1 MKILFVVTDFG
12 VFGGG
17 ERVAANLA
25 KAFQRDHGHTVG
37 ILSFQRLTGSTPFD
51 QEDQLVKASLNL
63 NLYHPSFLK
72 RITIKIQSLLRLKRF
87 LKAQD
92 WQVALGIGTYPA
104 TMLALIQSPTA
115 IRIGCEHASLSSTPL
130 VWRLLRRYAYSRL
143 DHLVVLTQRSMLAAQ
158 GLNKSISVIPNSL
171 SGPSADAADLNSRRV
186 LGVGRLDANKSFDKL
201 IEAFSYA
208 VRGHPSWKLCIIGDG
223 AQKKLLQDKITSL
236 GLDLVVTIH
245 PPVLDI
251 AAEYR
256 KSSICALTSSSEGL
270 PMVLVEAQGHGLP
283 CIAFDCE
290 TGPAEI
296 IEDGV
301 SGFLIAP
308 GDVVEFGKRLSELM
322 GSASLRASFSQAAV
336 QGVSAFSE
344 VAICNKWQALLSGML
359 NGWKLRQ

>member
-1 MKILFVVTDFG
+1 M
-12 VFGGG
+12 
-17 ERVAANLA
+17 
-25 KAFQRDHGHTVG
+25 
-37 ILSFQRLTGSTPFD
+37 
-51 QEDQLVKASLNL
+51 
-63 NLYHPSFLK
+63 
-72 RITIKIQSLLRLKRF
+72 
-87 LKAQD
+87 
-92 WQVALGIGTYPA
+92 
-104 TMLALIQSPTA
+104 
-115 IRIGCEHASLSSTPL
+115 
-130 VWRLLRRYAYSRL
+130 
-143 DHLVVLTQRSMLAAQ
+143 
-158 GLNKSISVIPNSL
+158 
-171 SGPSADAADLNSRRV
+171 
-186 LGVGRLDANKSFDKL
+186 
-201 IEAFSYA
+201 
-208 VRGHPSWKLCIIGDG
+208 RGHPSWKLCIIGDG

-322 GSASLRASFSQAAV
+322 GSASLRTSFSQAAV